1 MHALARRRATG
12 YLLDCTGYL
21 GIAAAM
27 VPFGL
32 VVNALTDLG
41 PRRSYVSA
49 ISAIPPAI
57 ATVLAARAESGPRR
71 ATWGKHRGDLEMT
84 AFQEQAPAG
93 MSDAHGGVTPGSVTP
108 GAVAG
113 GAVAGERAAHG
124 VPITFAQGLIRNT
137 IKIFV
142 PWQLGHL
149 TTIGTV
155 HGDFET
161 MRPATVTVSA
171 LTYGLI
177 GTFAVMCLRGSGRG
191 PHDLA
196 AGTVVVL
203 SAAATTPRSR

>member
-1 MHALARRRATG
+1 MHPLARRRATG

-41 PRRSYVSA
+41 PRRSSVTA
-49 ISAIPPAI
+49 VSAIPPAI

-71 ATWGKHRGDLEMT
+71 ATRGKRRSDLEVT
-84 AFQEQAPAG
+84 AFPEQALAG
-93 MSDAHGGVTPGSVTP
+93 ASDAHDGVTPGP
-108 GAVAG
+108 
-113 GAVAGERAAHG
+113 VAGEQAAHG
-124 VPITFAQGLIRNT
+124 APITVGQGLIRNT
-137 IKIFV
+137 VKIFV

-149 TTIGTV
+149 SAIGAAY
-155 HGDFET
+155 GDFET
-161 MRPATVTVSA
+161 MRPGTVAASA
-171 LTYGLI
+171 LTYAVI
-177 GTFAVMCLRGSGRG
+177 GTFAVMGLRGSGRG

-203 SAAATTPRSR
+203 SAAATPPRSR

>member
-12 YLLDCTGYL
+12 YLVDCTGYL

-32 VVNALTDLG
+32 VVNALSDLG
-41 PRRSYVSA
+41 PRRTYVSA
-49 ISAIPPAI
+49 VSAIPPAI

-71 ATWGKHRGDLEMT
+71 ATWGKHRGDLEVT
-84 AFQEQAPAG
+84 AFREQAPAG
-93 MSDAHGGVTPGSVTP
+93 MSDAHGGVTP

-124 VPITFAQGLIRNT
+124 MPITFAQGLIRNT

>member
-1 MHALARRRATG
+1 MHPLARRRATG

-41 PRRSYVSA
+41 PRRSSVTA
-49 ISAIPPAI
+49 VSAIPPAI
-57 ATVLAARAESGPRR
+57 ATVLAACAESGPRR
-71 ATWGKHRGDLEMT
+71 ATWGKRRSDLEVT
-84 AFQEQAPAG
+84 AFRKQVLAGAGDAQDGVAPGPVASG
-93 MSDAHGGVTPGSVTP
+93 QGAHG
-108 GAVAG
+108 A
-113 GAVAGERAAHG
+113 
-124 VPITFAQGLIRNT
+124 PITVGQGLIRNT
-137 IKIFV
+137 VKIFV

-155 HGDFET
+155 YGDFET
-161 MRPATVTVSA
+161 MRPGTVTVSV

-177 GTFAVMCLRGSGRG
+177 GAFVVMGLRGSGRG

-196 AGTVVVL
+196 GGTVVVL
-203 SAAATTPRSR
+203 SAAATPPRSR